1 MELQIIQNK
10 IYEIR
15 GQRVMMDFDLSELY
29 QVETRMLNQAV
40 KRNNKKISFRFY
52 ISTIQQRI

>member
-10 IYEIR
+10 IYDIR